1 VSEATSDSAK
11 LAGTPSPQEG
21 DVTAPGHPRAIFRRA
36 IERGNLLVAETTA
49 REIGRVTLVE
59 LLILAC

>member
-1 VSEATSDSAK
+1 M
-11 LAGTPSPQEG
+11 
-21 DVTAPGHPRAIFRRA
+21 TAPGHPRAIFRRA